1 MDAQIIKIFWIIKD
15 AELQHHPITS
25 EIFLLP
31 DRTLVESQ
39 LLTLQDVTIDTA
51 ALARA
56 GRNDGVETAGLE
68 LPLDG
73 GLDLAVVS
81 KAGGLLLGDG
91 VALLLLGGGLGLG
104 LASAADGLAVVGLVP
119 LSEGGGVNLDDGG
132 LGQGVCADQFVVGG
146 VVDHTNDT
154 GLTGNT
160 LRSP

>member
-73 GLDLAVVS
+73 GLDLAGEQEKS
-81 KAGGLLLGDG
+81 KGTKRYKETVILNH
-91 VALLLLGGGLGLG
+91 
-104 LASAADGLAVVGLVP
+104 AAV
-119 LSEGGGVNLDDGG
+119 
-132 LGQGVCADQFVVGG
+132 
-146 VVDHTNDT
+146 
-154 GLTGNT
+154 
-160 LRSP
+160 